1 MNSIENCRQLLQKVY
16 GFDGFRPGQEE
27 IIISALEGRDSL
39 VIMPTGSG
47 KSLCYQIP
55 ALVKQGV
62 CVVVSPLIALM
73 QDQVSA
79 LSQLGVSAAFL
90 NSTLEPRFQREV
102 LEDLRGG
109 RLDLLYIAPERLM
122 DPATFQQF
130 QKLAISMFAI
140 DEAHCISQ
148 WGHDFRKEYFE
159 LKVLAQYFP
168 NVPRM
173 ALTATATERT
183 RKEIID
189 RLELRNVAKFIH
201 GFDRPNIRYSVE
213 VKGSGSAQLLDFLN
227 AHRGES
233 GIIYCL
239 SRRGTEEM
247 AQTLC
252 GLGYDAMPYHAGM
265 DSKTRAK
272 FQARFLSDDGVV
284 MVATIAFGMG
294 IDKPDVRFIAHANL
308 PQSIESYYQETGRAG
323 RDGDPAE
330 TFMTYGLNDIN
341 LRLGMVEQSDADEF
355 YKKIQK
361 DKIYS
366 LLAWCE
372 LATCRREGL
381 LNYFGDNSI
390 SGCGNCDN
398 CLVPPHTRDATEDA
412 RKLLSCVYR
421 VGERFGLIH
430 IIDILRGHKT
440 AKVNQHGHQDL
451 STFGIGED
459 LKVDE
464 WRSVARQLLVRGFM
478 KTDFENY
485 QVIKLTPEA
494 WPVLRGE
501 VPLQLRFD
509 SVRKHSRQRVAVNLA
524 DNVPITPG
532 DALLWEALRNCR
544 LSLAQNAGVPA
555 YVICHDRTLR
565 EVMQFRPRTHSQ
577 MRNLYG
583 MGERK
588 VSLYADAF
596 IKVIADHESC
606 SPVNF
611 QDGGQPGF

>member
-1 MNSIENCRQLLQKVY
+1 MNSIENSRQLLQQIY

-27 IIISALEGRDSL
+27 IIRSALEGRDSL

-90 NSTLEPRFQREV
+90 NSTLAPRFQREV
-102 LEDLRGG
+102 LDDLSSG

-122 DPATFQQF
+122 EPATFQQF
-130 QKLAISMFAI
+130 QKLEISMFAI
-140 DEAHCISQ
+140 DEAHCVSQ

-159 LKVLAQYFP
+159 LKALSEYFP

-183 RKEIID
+183 RNEIID
-189 RLELRNVAKFIH
+189 RLELRNVAKFVH

-213 VKGSGSAQLLDFLN
+213 VKGSGNAQLIDFLN

-233 GIIYCL
+233 GIVYCL
-239 SRRGTEEM
+239 SRRG
-247 AQTLC
+247 AQDIAQILC
-252 GLGYDAMPYHAGM
+252 DLGYDALAYHAGM
-265 DSKTRAK
+265 DSNARAEN
-272 FQARFLSDDGVV
+272 QARFLRDDGVV

-294 IDKPDVRFIAHANL
+294 IDKPDVRFIAHVNL
-308 PQSIESYYQETGRAG
+308 PQSIEGYYQETGRAG

-330 TFMTYGLNDIN
+330 AFMTYGLQDIY
-341 LRLGMVEQSDADEF
+341 LRLSMVEQSDGDELHR
-355 YKKIQK
+355 KIQK

-381 LNYFGDNSI
+381 LNYFGDNSV
-390 SGCGNCDN
+390 SECGNCDN
-398 CLVPPHTRDATEDA
+398 CLAPPRTRNATEDA

-421 VGERFGLIH
+421 VGERFGVTH
-430 IIDILRGHKT
+430 IIDVLCGHNT

-509 SVRKHSRQRVAVNLA
+509 SKRKHKRERAAVKSA
-524 DNVPITPG
+524 DVVPMTPG
-532 DALLWEALRNCR
+532 HELLWEALRYCR
-544 LSLAQNAGVPA
+544 LSLAQDAGVPA

-577 MRNLYG
+577 MRNLHG

-596 IKVIADHESC
+596 IKVIDDHES
-606 SPVNF
+606 SSFGNSS
-611 QDGGQPGF
+611 DGGQSGI

>member
-1 MNSIENCRQLLQKVY
+1 MNSIENSRQLLQQIY

-27 IIISALEGRDSL
+27 IIRSALEGRDSL

-90 NSTLEPRFQREV
+90 NSTLAPRFQREV
-102 LEDLRGG
+102 LDDLSSG

-122 DPATFQQF
+122 EPATFQQF
-130 QKLAISMFAI
+130 QKLEISMFAI
-140 DEAHCISQ
+140 DEAHCVSQ

-159 LKVLAQYFP
+159 LKALSEYFP

-183 RKEIID
+183 RNEIID
-189 RLELRNVAKFIH
+189 RLELRNVAKFVH

-213 VKGSGSAQLLDFLN
+213 VKSSGNAQLIDFLN

-233 GIIYCL
+233 GIVYCL
-239 SRRGTEEM
+239 SRRG
-247 AQTLC
+247 AQDIAQILC
-252 GLGYDAMPYHAGM
+252 DLGYDALAYHAGM
-265 DSKTRAK
+265 DSNARAEN
-272 FQARFLSDDGVV
+272 QARFLRDDGVV

-294 IDKPDVRFIAHANL
+294 IDKPDVRFIAHVNL
-308 PQSIESYYQETGRAG
+308 PQSIEGYYQETGRAG

-330 TFMTYGLNDIN
+330 AFMTYGLQDIY
-341 LRLGMVEQSDADEF
+341 LRLSMVEQSDGDELHR
-355 YKKIQK
+355 KIQK

-381 LNYFGDNSI
+381 LNYFGDNSV
-390 SGCGNCDN
+390 SECGNCDN
-398 CLVPPHTRDATEDA
+398 CLAPPRTRNATEDA

-421 VGERFGLIH
+421 VGERFGVTH
-430 IIDILRGHKT
+430 IIDVLCGHNT

-509 SVRKHSRQRVAVNLA
+509 SKRKHKRERAAVKSA
-524 DNVPITPG
+524 DVVPMTPG
-532 DALLWEALRNCR
+532 HELLWEALRYCR
-544 LSLAQNAGVPA
+544 LSLAQDAGVPA

-577 MRNLYG
+577 MRNLHG

-596 IKVIADHESC
+596 IKVIDDHES
-606 SPVNF
+606 SSFGNSS
-611 QDGGQPGF
+611 DGGQSGI

>member
-1 MNSIENCRQLLQKVY
+1 MNSIENCRQLLQKIY

-27 IIISALEGRDSL
+27 IISSALEGRDSL

-90 NSTLEPRFQREV
+90 NSTLGPRFQREV
-102 LEDLRGG
+102 LDDLRSG
-109 RLDLLYIAPERLM
+109 RLNLLYIAPERLM
-122 DPATFQQF
+122 EPATFQQF
-130 QKLAISMFAI
+130 QKLEISMFAI
-140 DEAHCISQ
+140 DEAHCVSQ

-159 LKVLAQYFP
+159 LKALAEHFP

-183 RKEIID
+183 RNEIID
-189 RLELRNVAKFIH
+189 RLELRNVAKFVH

-213 VKGSGSAQLLDFLN
+213 VKGSGNAQLIDFLN

-233 GIIYCL
+233 GIVYCL
-239 SRRGTEEM
+239 SRRGAEDM

-252 GLGYDAMPYHAGM
+252 NLGYDALPYHAGM
-265 DSKTRAK
+265 DSNARTEN
-272 FQARFLSDDGVV
+272 QARFLRDDGVV

-294 IDKPDVRFIAHANL
+294 IDKPDVRFIAHINL
-308 PQSIESYYQETGRAG
+308 PQSIEGYYQETGRAG

-330 TFMTYGLNDIN
+330 AFMTYGLQDIY
-341 LRLGMVEQSDADEF
+341 LRLSMVEQSDVDELH
-355 YKKIQK
+355 KKIQK

-372 LATCRREGL
+372 LASCRREGL
-381 LNYFGDNSI
+381 LNYFGDNSA

-398 CLVPPHTRDATEDA
+398 CLAPPQTRNATEDA

-421 VGERFGLIH
+421 VGERFGVTH
-430 IIDILRGHKT
+430 IIDVLRGHKT

-478 KTDFENY
+478 KTDFENH

-509 SVRKHSRQRVAVNLA
+509 SKRKHKRERAAVKSS
-524 DNVPITPG
+524 DEVSMTPG
-532 DALLWEALRNCR
+532 HALLWESLRKCR
-544 LSLAQNAGVPA
+544 LSLAQDAGVPA

-577 MRNLYG
+577 MRNLHG

-588 VSLYADAF
+588 ILLYADAF
-596 IKVIADHESC
+596 IKVIADHESS
-606 SPVNF
+606 SPVNC
-611 QDGGQPGF
+611 